1 MEEFKSF
8 KSKEAIPPE
17 DMSGD
22 VNKEKK
28 ENKSEFTKLNEQ
40 EAKKSKEEI
49 ERLMKRNEEIK
60 KKLENLSN

>member
-28 ENKSEFTKLNEQ
+28 ETKSEFTKLNEQ